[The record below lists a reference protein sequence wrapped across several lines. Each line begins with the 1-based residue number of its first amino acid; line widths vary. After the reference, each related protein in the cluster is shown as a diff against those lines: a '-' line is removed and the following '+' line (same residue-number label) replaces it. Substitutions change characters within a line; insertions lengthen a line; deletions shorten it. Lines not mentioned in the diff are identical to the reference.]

1 MNIIV
6 LILMYLSVGTMY
18 AIFNYYLLIN
28 EDFYYEEQCDKST
41 ILLILFISMLFW
53 IIILPINI
61 YNNLK
66 ND

>member
-1 MNIIV
+1 MNIVV
-6 LILMYLSVGTMY
+6 LILMYLTVGIMY
-18 AIFNYYLLIN
+18 AILNYYLLIN
-28 EDFYYEEQCDKST
+28 EDIYYEEQCDKST
-41 ILLILFISMLFW
+41 ILLILFISMFFW

>member
-1 MNIIV
+1 MNIVV
-6 LILMYLSVGTMY
+6 LILMYLTVGIMY
-18 AIFNYYLLIN
+18 AILNYYLFIN
-28 EDFYYEEQCDKST
+28 EDIYYEEQHDKST
-41 ILLILFISMLFW
+41 ILLIIFISMFFW